1 MAFIEEK
8 DKKPIKDKL
17 AEMAASVKIVCFTQ
31 ELECQFCRETRQ
43 LMEELTN
50 LSEKLSLDIF
60 NFQIDRPRAEEY
72 KIDKIP
78 ATLIVGEKDY
88 GIRFYGIPA
97 GYEFM
102 TLLEGI
108 TAVSKSDSGL
118 APSTREKLKAVTQPL
133 HIQVFVTPT

>member
-8 DKKPIKDKL
+8 DKKPIRDKL
-17 AEMAASVKIVCFTQ
+17 AEMAASVKIIYFTQ
-31 ELECQFCRETRQ
+31 ELECQFCRETHQ
-43 LMEELTN
+43 IMKELTD
-50 LSEKLSLDIF
+50 LSEKLSLEVF
-60 NFQIDRPRAEEY
+60 NFQIDKAKAEEY

-78 ATLIVGEKDY
+78 ATAIKGEKDY

-102 TLLEGI
+102 TLLESI
-108 TAVSKSDSGL
+108 TAVSRADSGL
-118 APSTREKLKAVTQPL
+118 APSTREKLKTVTQPI